1 MPKSRPKPDKFLVVT
16 AIPYVNDRPH
26 LGHAL
31 LFTYADV
38 LARYHRRRG
47 AEVLFTT
54 GTDEHGGKIAEK
66 AAEAGLSPQA
76 LADRNSALFA
86 QALPTLGITNDR
98 FIRTTDWAH
107 RSAVEAIWQKLKPHI
122 EQGEFKGSYCLGC
135 EAYKTA
141 TVVEQ
146 TEGVCPDHQRPYQ
159 ELVETNHFFCWDD
172 IVDQLREMIVSDQI
186 QIRPL
191 TLQAE
196 VLNSLDNGPKRI
208 SVSRQKKNLD
218 WGIAVPDDPDQVIYV
233 WFEALMNYITVLG
246 YPDGRDLQRFWPADV
261 QVIGRDIIYF
271 HAVVWPAMLIK
282 LGLPVYRQIY
292 AHGMVNIGGQK
303 MSKSLGNTADPIEL
317 VGEFGLDSFRNYF
330 LGQVP
335 SYQDGDYSLDRFVGI
350 HNQQL
355 VDTLGNLIHRLQILA
370 EKTSLPLELDSWP
383 KLEVDQARPDLE
395 KAVAGYLAE
404 CRFDQALGAIWDEI
418 RFLNGYLETTSPWKI
433 DNQTRQ
439 QAVLQSA
446 IGYLLS
452 VAEQL
457 APFLPDSAKIIE
469 QVFGQGRLEPL
480 AEPPFQKAEPPAKD
494 D

>member
-1 MPKSRPKPDKFLVVT
+1 MARQHPSKDKFLVVT

-47 AEVLFTT
+47 REVLFTT

-66 AAEAGLSPQA
+66 AAEQGLSPQA

-98 FIRTTDWAH
+98 FIRTTDWDH
-107 RSAVEAIWQKLKPHI
+107 RSSVKAIWQQLKPYI
-122 EQGEFKGSYCLGC
+122 ESGEFKGFYCLGC

-146 TEGVCPDHQRPYQ
+146 AGGVCPDHQRPYQ
-159 ELVETNHFFCWDD
+159 ELVETNYFFKWDD
-172 IVDQLREMIVSDQI
+172 IVGQLRDLIVSDQL
-186 QIRPL
+186 QVRPL
-191 TLQAE
+191 SLQAE
-196 VLNSLDNGPKRI
+196 LLNNLDNGPKQI

-246 YPDGRDLQRFWPADV
+246 YPDGQDLRRFWPADV
-261 QVIGRDIIYF
+261 QVVGRDILYF
-271 HAVVWPAMLIK
+271 HAIVWPAMLIK

-303 MSKSLGNTADPIEL
+303 MSKSIGNTADPVEL
-317 VGEFGLDSFRNYF
+317 VEEFGLDSFRNYF

-355 VDTLGNLIHRLQILA
+355 VDTLGNLIYRLQILA
-370 EKTSLPLELDSWP
+370 QKTSLPLDLDSWP
-383 KLEVDQARPDLE
+383 GLEIDQPRPDLGQI
-395 KAVAGYLAE
+395 VADYLAG

-433 DNQTRQ
+433 DSVDRQ
-439 QAVLQSA
+439 QTVLQSA
-446 IGYLLS
+446 VGHLLL

-457 APFLPDSAKIIE
+457 APFLPESAKIIE
-469 QVFGQGRLEPL
+469 QVFGHGRLEPL
-480 AEPPFQKAEPPAKD
+480 SKPPFKKVETLAKAD
-494 D
+494 